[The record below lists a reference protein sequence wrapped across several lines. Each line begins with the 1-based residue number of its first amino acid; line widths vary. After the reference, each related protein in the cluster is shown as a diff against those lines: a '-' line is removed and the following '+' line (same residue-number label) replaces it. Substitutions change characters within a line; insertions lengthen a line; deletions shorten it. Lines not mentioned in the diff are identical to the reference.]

1 MYPLQLRTLIFVAWV
16 LGYVAFLLSIRR
28 MWTGKYVR
36 SPLVRSLFLNMVTEG
51 EGAEPQKV
59 GGELKLFI
67 EIFVHDLNHE
77 RSVLLF
83 FLHFF
88 LNYRLIVVNK

>member
-1 MYPLQLRTLIFVAWV
+1 MCPLQLRTLIFVAWV

-51 EGAEPQKV
+51 EAAEPQKV
-59 GGELKLFI
+59 GGEFKLVI
-67 EIFVHDLNHE
+67 EKFVHDLNPE
-77 RSVLLF
+77 RSVCVF
-83 FLHFF
+83 FLGFF
-88 LNYRLIVVNK
+88 

>member
-59 GGELKLFI
+59 GGEFKLFI
-67 EIFVHDLNHE
+67 EIFVHE

-83 FLHFF
+83 FSFF
-88 LNYRLIVVNK
+88 

>member
-1 MYPLQLRTLIFVAWV
+1 MCPLQLRTLIFVAWV

-51 EGAEPQKV
+51 EAAEPQKV
-59 GGELKLFI
+59 GGEFKLVI
-67 EIFVHDLNHE
+67 EKFVHE
-77 RSVLLF
+77 RSVCVRVFICFIFLF
-83 FLHFF
+83 
-88 LNYRLIVVNK
+88 LIIIID

>member
-1 MYPLQLRTLIFVAWV
+1 MCPLQLRTLIFVAWV

-51 EGAEPQKV
+51 EAAEPQKV
-59 GGELKLFI
+59 GGEFKLVI
-67 EIFVHDLNHE
+67 EKFVHDLNHE
-77 RSVLLF
+77 RSVF
-83 FLHFF
+83 CFL
-88 LNYRLIVVNK
+88 IIIID

>member
-1 MYPLQLRTLIFVAWV
+1 MCHLQLRTLIFGAWL

-51 EGAEPQKV
+51 ETAVAETQQV
-59 GGELKLFI
+59 GNINLSP
-67 EIFVHDLNHE
+67 VSHLNCT
-77 RSVLLF
+77 
-83 FLHFF
+83 
-88 LNYRLIVVNK
+88 

>member
-1 MYPLQLRTLIFVAWV
+1 MCPLQLRTLIFVAWV

-51 EGAEPQKV
+51 DAGEPQKV
-59 GGELKLFI
+59 GGEFKLVI
-67 EIFVHDLNHE
+67 EKLVHDLNHE
-77 RSVLLF
+77 RSVCMCGF
-83 FLHFF
+83 F
-88 LNYRLIVVNK
+88 